1 VSKSLPYAGRIH
13 IYSAPIAL
21 TQHIEWAINQHLGQ
35 VVKINWVNQP
45 LAAGSKAMEF
55 EWQHLKPIAA
65 QLATS
70 LKAWHYIRF
79 EIRQVSKNTGDATL
93 YRATADLGLHQV
105 NISSIGDV
113 ILNENQIN
121 TAIKQ
126 ALTYEKLQSNL
137 ENALGVAWD
146 SELEPY
152 RIALAMGLPG
162 QVSRSG

>member
-79 EIRQVSKNTGDATL
+79 EIREVNKNTQDATY
-93 YRATADLGLHQV
+93 YRATPDLGLHQAQLAS
-105 NISSIGDV
+105 NGDV
-113 ILNENQIN
+113 VLNENQVNSILKN
-121 TAIKQ
+121 S
-126 ALTYEKLQSNL
+126 LSYEKLQANL
-137 ENALGVAWD
+137 ENALGISWD
-146 SELEPY
+146 LELEPY
-152 RIALAMGLPG
+152 RLALATPILDT
-162 QVSRSG
+162 VSKSG

>member
-1 VSKSLPYAGRIH
+1 MSKSSNYAGRIL
-13 IYSAPIAL
+13 IYSAPAAL
-21 TQHIEWAINQHLGQ
+21 QEHITWAIEQGLGQ
-35 VVKINWVNQP
+35 VIKLPWQNQP
-45 LAAGSKAMEF
+45 LSPATKALQLEYK
-55 EWQHLKPIAA
+55 HHIPIAA
-65 QLATS
+65 KLATA

-126 ALTYEKLQSNL
+126 SLTYEKLQSNL